1 MTWSQTDLDTLDRA
15 IASGERRVRLQDKEV
30 EFRTID
36 EMLQIR
42 SLISNSLEPTQKIGM
57 KRIQMVPD
65 KGYL

>member
-1 MTWSQTDLDTLDRA
+1 MSWTQTDLDTLDRA

-42 SLISNSLEPTQKIGM
+42 SLISNSLAPTQKMGM